1 MRPKETG
8 PLLETVFFLLR
19 RIGTSLLL
27 ILVAF
32 VLTGFLIYFSGYDP
46 VSAFANLLYGAFG
59 NKPGFSNTLV
69 RYSPLLF
76 AGLGVAVAFKCG
88 VWNIGAEGQLYMGA
102 LGSTIVGLKFG
113 FLPTWLHLP
122 FAVLTGFVF
131 GGVWGLIAGA
141 LKAKLQINEIIS
153 TLMMNFIA
161 IWFVAYMVHFPLRS
175 PTAYNPITP
184 AVLASARLP
193 RPIAGTP
200 IHSGIFLGLVLAI
213 VLYVIIEKTSFGYS
227 LKASGI
233 SQEAAR
239 YGGVPVERTIMLVMF
254 LSGGLAG
261 LGGMGEV
268 LGFRYYLMENISL
281 DFGYI
286 AIAVALLAGL
296 HPLGVI
302 ITALFFGG
310 LVNGASY
317 MQHTV
322 GISSTLIRVTQ
333 GAVVLFVA
341 LGPFVG
347 ELFSRF
353 RLKSRHREMPLE

>member
-1 MRPKETG
+1 
-8 PLLETVFFLLR
+8 LR
-19 RIGTSLLL
+19 RIGISLLL
-27 ILVAF
+27 IFVAF
-32 VLTGFLIYFSGYDP
+32 AVTGVLIYISGYNP
-46 VSAFANLLYGAFG
+46 LSAFANLIYGAFG
-59 NKPGFSNTLV
+59 SKPGFSNTLV

-76 AGLGVAVAFKCG
+76 TGLGVTVAFRCG
-88 VWNIGAEGQLYMGA
+88 IWNIGAEGQLYMGA
-102 LGSTIVGLKFG
+102 LGSTIVGLNLG
-113 FLPTWLHLP
+113 FLPAWIHLP
-122 FAVLTGFVF
+122 LAVFAGFIF
-131 GGVWGLIAGA
+131 GGVWGLIAGV

-153 TLMMNFIA
+153 TLLMNFIA

-184 AVLASARLP
+184 VVLATARLP
-193 RPIAGTP
+193 RPIEGTP
-200 IHSGIFLGLVLAI
+200 IHGGIFIGLVLAV
-213 VLYVIIEKTSFGYS
+213 VLYVIIEKTSFGYA

-254 LSGGLAG
+254 LSGGMAG
-261 LGGMGEV
+261 LGGVGEV

-281 DFGYI
+281 DYGYI

-296 HPLGVI
+296 HPIGVI
-302 ITALFFGG
+302 LTALFFGG

-322 GISSTLIRVTQ
+322 GISSTLIRVVQ

-341 LGPFVG
+341 LAPFVG
-347 ELFSRF
+347 DLFTRF
-353 RLKSRHREMPLE
+353 RWKSKLREIPPSE